1 MLNLSELILN
11 KNQII
16 PFIITVLLSV
26 ILYKFL
32 NKTMGFTSEISIP
45 LPVLICMIY
54 IIFLIIFR
62 IVTTNTNFSIPLVN
76 YIIQKKNF
84 KEEPYQIN
92 YVNPFVTNLDKVDFN
107 MKRGTNKKYI
117 KRILNELLIR
127 KYVQFENVL
136 GYNKDPWKITVLEV
150 KVGEDE
156 KYTTEND
163 GDILIKDN
171 KYCKNY
177 LAHLF
182 GLQKTTGKNN
192 KEISEK
198 QCLILFRKHILQFA
212 EKLYFI
218 FEKKN
223 KKDSKYYLNECI
235 SQIVINSTS
244 DYYSIIDTRDL
255 HYDRQYVVF
264 IDFPTSGDR
273 TKKQWQRPDNTFKD
287 GYYDPN
293 PNATSTIKDYKPN
306 TEEFQR
312 VYKKFLETP
321 IEYYWQNDYPLNI
334 VPTTADYAI
343 NKVDKWKNIYVID
356 IYFVYNDMVIL
367 DENRNISNSMDKGAA
382 AENTADFSLNKYY
395 DKKDWIMKRYYDFV
409 RNQFNNRM
417 PETNLNMYINDTI
430 NDISTIKFR
439 TILGKNVFKI
449 KNINMKIYINKQ
461 KLGNNY
467 TNEIILYEGGNKE
480 HEIKINFEEYIKT
493 YIQNKDIEPNEL
505 VTIKDSKTKY
515 DEKNSLI
522 VDKSTINYVSFN
534 FLNIKKAETM
544 KKGDGKKEYRKKMNY
559 IANEILKKYFEPQ
572 LKSINKIKYNME
584 TLGIIQ
590 MDSLYRYNGG
600 RKRLVLNGKII
611 TPNNIGAT
619 FNDIS
624 LLRESYKKFLESELN
639 YKINLNTL
647 IETGKNDLN
656 VSNIKLLEILNTNSF
671 NKKSKFLGIIDKIS
685 HSEEEDNEF
694 AHYATINTDA
704 TVDSKLKESVVYD
717 LKKKLT
723 KLHILQ
729 APNGY
734 RKPSHIPLFVKF
746 NTIINVNGFNI
757 NPNNVY
763 IIHKTQNNQTLKPQ
777 AIYLEEFLLEPDTSN
792 STVKVIPPSGPSKLP
807 KPIKLYDCTNS
818 FRKETIGVANVIKIV
833 DKKTFVISFDNIPLE
848 FKDLIGDDS
857 DKTNNIYIDK
867 PIFIMLNISKID
879 KINQI
884 SKNIYENQLYK
895 VFSVKSTTLNDSAQ
909 ITVHSNYDLDL
920 DSRNMGLNFIY
931 KDILVS
937 QYITSGNY
945 IENVY
950 FKRIEGISSEGTSPP
965 ISYEIVLKNQ
975 VININPPIRRIDIIE
990 NYKEKMS
997 EIIDYIYTNE
1007 ATKIHYEIP
1016 EDIGIYKD
1024 TSAAVYSY
1032 KYKNELYVSYDKR
1045 NNPINYFK
1053 NTNSNY
1059 LCMKRYRGD
1068 TYFLNI
1074 KALYNLDSV
1083 EKYYKYFKNMFKN
1096 IIGLHDEINY
1106 ECDEYFKSGRMI
1118 DRLKLPISFNKYVS
1132 FSNNFMLYF
1141 KDEQLLDDI
1150 DSKFIGK
1157 HIVIQNNVLDN
1168 NLLNTFNSN
1177 RNNSNIYKR
1186 FIKDIIYEHDIGTQG
1201 FEYEDAKKICE
1212 RIYTVYDKK
1221 CNDTW
1226 PTYKIQ
1232 SDEYNIDFYKNN
1244 KNRDQC
1250 FNIVYNTEKEL
1261 DNQQFIAK
1269 IKGFDPTAEANDIE
1283 NNSIHDF
1290 HVDSIPEHKYYNL
1303 SGEVGVSAT
1312 LAINGVDSD
1321 YEKYI
1326 WLKNM
1331 IEKKG
1336 KIIVSNT
1343 AKYFKIEQLKK
1354 DSKIVNIVNI
1364 QTSSTSSSLNTTRIP
1379 RSSTVT
1385 DAIKASIAFAAAAAE
1400 GGAAAKAV
1408 AAGAAAAIASV
1419 VAGDDPA
1426 DAAADAGAAAGAAAA
1441 AAFTGTDANAKT
1453 DAKTA
1458 ATNAA
1463 STATVDAIAAVIKTN
1478 HFKFA
1483 LDYEGYRF
1491 SGEPDVTKTTGVNIA
1506 DDIAIEREKKE
1517 NWLQEKID
1525 KFSDIIIH
1533 KTTNYKY
1540 HIYKISIPKDQTGK
1554 YTFKIK
1560 LTPIIKIETWG
1571 NQDKLTSWTYGNYR
1585 FYKGTYDL
1593 KVIEEGL
1600 RENKWK
1606 TDNAEAMA
1614 KYENKI
1620 KLLEKI
1626 GNIQVKPH
1634 RLAQLNEIRTAAY
1647 YNAEWDNIAWIND
1660 ANPHLYNKS
1669 NLIRVKDKKVLW
1681 FDKDDPNAKDKGVVC
1696 YGRKLDQNKLG
1707 QNKQNE
1713 LFNFQMERIEQNI
1726 KDLEKYENVS
1736 KFNKEVYSRW
1746 NL

>member
-11 KNQII
+11 KNQIM

-26 ILYKFL
+26 SLYKFL
-32 NKTMGFTSEISIP
+32 NKTMGFTSDISIP
-45 LPVLICMIY
+45 LPVMICMIY
-54 IIFLIIFR
+54 VIFLIIFR
-62 IVTTNTNFSIPLVN
+62 IVTTNTNFSKPLVN

-92 YVNPFVTNLDKVDFN
+92 YVNPFITNLDKVDFN

-136 GYNKDPWKITVLEV
+136 GYNKDPWKITVLTV
-150 KVGEDE
+150 KVRETS

-177 LAHLF
+177 LDEKF
-182 GLQKTTGKNN
+182 GLDKTIGKKNE
-192 KEISEK
+192 EISEK

-212 EKLYFI
+212 QKLYFI

-235 SQIVINSTS
+235 SQIVINSNS

-273 TKKQWQRPDNTFKD
+273 TKKQWQRPDNPFKD
-287 GYYDPN
+287 GYSPQSPGTDTIYNKPD
-293 PNATSTIKDYKPN
+293 TSKL
-306 TEEFQR
+306 QR

-321 IEYYWQNDYPLNI
+321 IEYYWQNDYPLND
-334 VPTTADYAI
+334 VSANDADYAI

-367 DENRNISNSMDKGAA
+367 DENRNISNSMDNGAN
-382 AENTADFSLNKYY
+382 AEDTADFSLNKYY
-395 DKKDWIMKRYYDFV
+395 DKKDWITKRYYDFI

-417 PETNLNMYINDTI
+417 PQNNLNMYINDTI

-439 TILGKNVFKI
+439 NILGKNVFNT
-449 KNINMKIYINKQ
+449 KNIDIRIYINK
-461 KLGNNY
+461 KTLDKKY
-467 TNEIILYEGGNKE
+467 TNEIILYEGANQ
-480 HEIKINFEEYIKT
+480 IKIDFEDYIKK
-493 YIQNKDIEPNEL
+493 YIQNKDVEPSEL
-505 VTIKDSKTKY
+505 VTIIDSKTKY
-515 DEKNSLI
+515 DENNSLV

-559 IANEILKKYFEPQ
+559 IANSILKKYFGPQ
-572 LKSINKIKYNME
+572 LKSIDKIKYNME

-590 MDSLYRYNGG
+590 LDSLFRYNGG
-600 RKRLVLNGKII
+600 RKRLILDGKII
-611 TPNNIGAT
+611 TPNNIGT
-619 FNDIS
+619 YYNDIS
-624 LLRESYKKFLESELN
+624 RLRESYTYFLESELK
-639 YKINLNTL
+639 YRAKLNTL
-647 IETGKNDLN
+647 LENNNFDLN

-671 NKKSKFLGIIDKIS
+671 NKKSKFLAIIDKIS
-685 HSEEEDNEF
+685 HSEETSNKFTYFKSTLADFN
-694 AHYATINTDA
+694 NR
-704 TVDSKLKESVVYD
+704 ESVVYD
-717 LKKKLT
+717 LRKKLT

-746 NTIINVNGFNI
+746 NTIININGFNI

-777 AIYLEEFLLEPDTSN
+777 AIYLEEFLLEPDTN
-792 STVKVIPPSGPSKLP
+792 NNTVAVIAPSGPSELLKS
-807 KPIKLYDCTNS
+807 IKLYDCTNS
-818 FRKETIGVANVIKIV
+818 FRKETIGVSNVIKIV
-833 DKKTFVISFDNIPLE
+833 DQKRFVITFDNVPLE
-848 FKDLIGDDS
+848 FKKLIGKTDV
-857 DKTNNIYIDK
+857 TNNIYIDE
-867 PIFIMLNISKID
+867 PIFIMLNISKTD

-895 VFSVKSTTLNDSAQ
+895 VEKVQSTSLNDSAN
-909 ITVHSNYDLDL
+909 ITVHSNYDLDVVVGS
-920 DSRNMGLNFIY
+920 DTELNFIY

-937 QYITSGNY
+937 QYIASSNY

-950 FKRIEGISSEGTSPP
+950 FKKIEGTMEEGASSFTPSF
-965 ISYEIVLKNQ
+965 SYQIALKNQ
-975 VININPPIRRIDIIE
+975 VIVIDPPITRIDISSGRE
-990 NYKEKMS
+990 KYKETMLK
-997 EIIDYIYTNE
+997 IIDYIYRNE

-1024 TSAAVYSY
+1024 TTAAVYSY
-1032 KYKNELYVSYDKR
+1032 KYKNELYISYDKR

-1059 LCMKRYRGD
+1059 LCMKRYKGES
-1068 TYFLNI
+1068 YFMNI
-1074 KALYNLDSV
+1074 KALYNLNSV
-1083 EKYYKYFKNMFKN
+1083 NEYKRYFKNMFKN

-1106 ECDEYFKSGRMI
+1106 ECDEYFKSGRML

-1132 FSNNFMLYF
+1132 FSNNFMLYY
-1141 KDEQLLDDI
+1141 KDEQILDDI
-1150 DSKFIGK
+1150 DSKLIGK

-1168 NLLNTFNSN
+1168 NLLSTNNSN

-1186 FIKDIIYEHDIGTQG
+1186 FIKDIIYEHEIGAKG

-1212 RIYTVYDKK
+1212 RIYTVYDKN
-1221 CNDTW
+1221 CNDTV

-1232 SDEYNIDFYKNN
+1232 SDEYNIDFYKKN
-1244 KNRDQC
+1244 KERDQC

-1269 IKGFDPTAEANDIE
+1269 IKGFDPTAEMKDIE
-1283 NNSIHDF
+1283 KNSKHDF
-1290 HVDSIPEHKYYNL
+1290 HVDSIPYHSYYKLN
-1303 SGEVGVSAT
+1303 AD
-1312 LAINGVDSD
+1312 LADSTSKEILETTKGSD
-1321 YEKYI
+1321 YEKYT
-1326 WLKNM
+1326 WLNNM
-1331 IEKKG
+1331 IYKKG
-1336 KIIVSNT
+1336 DIVVGKDKKYYKIL
-1343 AKYFKIEQLKK
+1343 QLKK
-1354 DSKIVNIVNI
+1354 DSNDVNITPFPSPSYITELTNAE
-1364 QTSSTSSSLNTTRIP
+1364 RE
-1379 RSSTVT
+1379 
-1385 DAIKASIAFAAAAAE
+1385 AKKAKNAA
-1400 GGAAAKAV
+1400 V
-1408 AAGAAAAIASV
+1408 
-1419 VAGDDPA
+1419 D
-1426 DAAADAGAAAGAAAA
+1426 
-1441 AAFTGTDANAKT
+1441 
-1453 DAKTA
+1453 TA
-1458 ATNAA
+1458 ATA
-1463 STATVDAIAAVIKTN
+1463 TATAELLAATKLLNASIRLRARENDTTTAAVIELN

-1483 LDYEGYRF
+1483 LDYEGYNMT
-1491 SGEPDVTKTTGVNIA
+1491 EENEIA
-1506 DDIAIEREKKE
+1506 ADISISSDLKKK
-1517 NWLQEKID
+1517 WLLEKIK
-1525 KFSDIIIH
+1525 KFSNIIIH
-1533 KTTNYKY
+1533 RKSYLHPYPYN
-1540 HIYKISIPKDQTGK
+1540 IYKISIKEALPNHPYKLQISLTDTNISLDASK
-1554 YTFKIK
+1554 ATFTK
-1560 LTPIIKIETWG
+1560 W
-1571 NQDKLTSWTYGNYR
+1571 SYGNYR

-1593 KVIEEGL
+1593 SEIKKGL
-1600 RENKWK
+1600 VENKWK
-1606 TDNAEAMA
+1606 TDNTTAMDTYAEQVKA
-1614 KYENKI
+1614 
-1620 KLLEKI
+1620 LEKI
-1626 GNIQVKPH
+1626 GNVQVKPH

-1660 ANPHLYNKS
+1660 ANPHLHNKS

-1726 KDLEKYENVS
+1726 KDLQKYENVS

>member
-11 KNQII
+11 KNQIM

-26 ILYKFL
+26 SLYKFL
-32 NKTMGFTSEISIP
+32 NKTMGFTSDISIP
-45 LPVLICMIY
+45 LPVMICMIY
-54 IIFLIIFR
+54 VIFLIVFR
-62 IVTTNTNFSIPLVN
+62 IVTTNTNFSKPLVN

-92 YVNPFVTNLDKVDFN
+92 YVNPFITNLDKVDFN

-136 GYNKDPWKITVLEV
+136 GYNKDPWKITILTETPNN
-150 KVGEDE
+150 KYKIEDE
-156 KYTTEND
+156 IENVD
-163 GDILIKDN
+163 IKDN

-177 LAHLF
+177 LDETFDLSSSPI
-182 GLQKTTGKNN
+182 GKKNE
-192 KEISEK
+192 EISEK

-212 EKLYFI
+212 QKLYFI

-223 KKDSKYYLNECI
+223 KTHSKYYLNECI

-255 HYDRQYVVF
+255 HYDRQYVLF
-264 IDFPTSGDR
+264 KDFPTSGDR
-273 TKKQWQRPDNTFKD
+273 TKKQWQRPDNPFKD
-287 GYYDPN
+287 GYSSQSLGT
-293 PNATSTIKDYKPN
+293 ATTMGDTPDTSKL
-306 TEEFQR
+306 QR

-321 IEYYWQNDYPLNI
+321 IEYYWQNDYPLND
-334 VPTTADYAI
+334 VSTNDAEYAI

-356 IYFVYNDMVIL
+356 IYFVYNDMVII
-367 DENRNISNSMDKGAA
+367 DENRNISNSMDTGAA

-395 DKKDWIMKRYYDFV
+395 NKKDWITKRYYNFI
-409 RNQFNNRM
+409 RNQFNGRM
-417 PETNLNMYINDTI
+417 PEKNLNFYINDTI

-439 TILGKNVFKI
+439 TILGQNVFNI
-449 KNINMKIYINKQ
+449 KDIDMKIYINK
-461 KLGNNY
+461 KNLDNKY
-467 TNEIILYEGGNKE
+467 TNEIILYEGANQ
-480 HEIKINFEEYIKT
+480 IKINFEDYIKK
-493 YIQNKDIEPNEL
+493 YIQNKDVEPSEL

-515 DEKNSLI
+515 DENNSLV

-534 FLNIKKAETM
+534 FLNIKNAEAM

-559 IANEILKKYFEPQ
+559 IANAILKKYFEPQ

-590 MDSLYRYNGG
+590 LDSLFRYNGG
-600 RKRLVLNGKII
+600 RKRLILDGKII
-611 TPNNIGAT
+611 TPNNIGT
-619 FNDIS
+619 NYNDIS
-624 LLRESYKKFLESELN
+624 RLRESYTHFLEGELK
-639 YKINLNTL
+639 YKANLNTL
-647 IETGKNDLN
+647 LENNNFDLN

-671 NKKSKFLGIIDKIS
+671 NKKSKFLAIIDKIS
-685 HSEEEDNEF
+685 HSEETGDTFKYSSDSTDSSDTAADF
-694 AHYATINTDA
+694 AYD
-704 TVDSKLKESVVYD
+704 KSVVYK

-763 IIHKTQNNQTLKPQ
+763 IIHKTQNNQTLKPN
-777 AIYLEEFLLEPDTSN
+777 AIYLEEFLLEPDTN
-792 STVKVIPPSGPSKLP
+792 NNTVAVIAPSGPSELLKS
-807 KPIKLYDCTNS
+807 IKLYDCTNS
-818 FRKETIGVANVIKIV
+818 FRKETIGVSNVIKIV
-833 DKKTFVISFDNIPLE
+833 DQKRFVITFDNVPLE
-848 FKDLIGDDS
+848 FKKLIGKS
-857 DKTNNIYIDK
+857 EATNNIYIDE
-867 PIFIMLNISKID
+867 PIFIMLNISKTD

-895 VFSVKSTTLNDSAQ
+895 VEKVQSTSLNDSAN
-909 ITVHSNYDLDL
+909 ITVHSNYDLDVVVGS
-920 DSRNMGLNFIY
+920 DTELNFIY

-937 QYITSGNY
+937 QYIASSNY

-950 FKRIEGISSEGTSPP
+950 FKKIDGTMEEGGSTFAPSF
-965 ISYEIVLKNQ
+965 SYQIALKNQ
-975 VININPPIRRIDIIE
+975 VIAINPPITRIDISSSRE
-990 NYKEKMS
+990 KYKETMLK
-997 EIIDYIYTNE
+997 IIDYIYRNE

-1024 TSAAVYSY
+1024 TTAAIYSY
-1032 KYKNELYVSYDKR
+1032 KYKNELYISYDKR

-1059 LCMKRYRGD
+1059 LCMKKYEGEN
-1068 TYFLNI
+1068 YFMNI
-1074 KALYNLDSV
+1074 KALYNLDSFK
-1083 EKYYKYFKNMFKN
+1083 KYYKYFKNMFKN

-1106 ECDEYFKSGRMI
+1106 ECDEYFKSGRML

-1132 FSNNFMLYF
+1132 FSNNFMLYY
-1141 KDEQLLDDI
+1141 KDDQLLDDI
-1150 DSKFIGK
+1150 DSKLIGK

-1168 NLLNTFNSN
+1168 NLLSINNSN

-1186 FIKDIIYEHDIGTQG
+1186 FIKDIIYEHEIGAKG

-1221 CNDTW
+1221 CNDTV

-1269 IKGFDPTAEANDIE
+1269 IKGFDPTAEMKDITSK
-1283 NNSIHDF
+1283 NSTHDF
-1290 HVDSIPEHKYYNL
+1290 HLDTIVEHKYYKL
-1303 SGEVGVSAT
+1303 SDNVDTVDNITIEGD
-1312 LAINGVDSD
+1312 GVDSE

-1326 WLKNM
+1326 WL
-1331 IEKKG
+1331 EKMMKIKG
-1336 KIIVSNT
+1336 DIIVGNT
-1343 AKYFKIEQLKK
+1343 NKYFKISQPKK
-1354 DSKIVNIVNI
+1354 DKNKITIVADKDKNK
-1364 QTSSTSSSLNTTRIP
+1364 THDLYEL
-1379 RSSTVT
+1379 
-1385 DAIKASIAFAAAAAE
+1385 IAEEKF
-1400 GGAAAKAV
+1400 G
-1408 AAGAAAAIASV
+1408 
-1419 VAGDDPA
+1419 
-1426 DAAADAGAAAGAAAA
+1426 
-1441 AAFTGTDANAKT
+1441 
-1453 DAKTA
+1453 
-1458 ATNAA
+1458 
-1463 STATVDAIAAVIKTN
+1463 
-1478 HFKFA
+1478 FA

-1491 SGEPDVTKTTGVNIA
+1491 SATPSGEKPSGTAPTTPTVFFIA
-1506 DDIAIEREKKE
+1506 FYVAIEREKKE

-1525 KFSDIIIH
+1525 KFSDIIIYR
-1533 KTTNYKY
+1533 TGSTGDYTYN
-1540 HIYKISIPKDQTGK
+1540 IYKISIPKSQTDEQ
-1554 YTFKIK
+1554 TFKIK
-1560 LTPIIKIETWG
+1560 LTPILGNNDKTIEITEG
-1571 NQDKLTSWTYGNYR
+1571 RNKYSWDYGNYR

-1593 KVIEEGL
+1593 SAIEEGL
-1600 RENKWK
+1600 VENKWK
-1606 TDNAEAMA
+1606 TDDPKAMVE
-1614 KYENKI
+1614 YEKQI
-1620 KLLEKI
+1620 AALEKI
-1626 GNIQVKPH
+1626 GNIHVKPH

-1660 ANPHLYNKS
+1660 ANPHLHNKS

-1681 FDKDDPNAKDKGVVC
+1681 FDKDDPNAKNKGVVC

-1726 KDLEKYENVS
+1726 KDLQKYENVS

>member
-11 KNQII
+11 KNQIM

-26 ILYKFL
+26 SLYKFL
-32 NKTMGFTSEISIP
+32 NKTMGFTSDISIP
-45 LPVLICMIY
+45 LPVMICMIY
-54 IIFLIIFR
+54 VIFLIIFR
-62 IVTTNTNFSIPLVN
+62 IVTTNTNFSKPLVN

-92 YVNPFVTNLDKVDFN
+92 YVNPFITNLDKVDFN

-136 GYNKDPWKITVLEV
+136 GYNKDPWKITVLKV
-150 KVGEDE
+150 KGSETS

-177 LAHLF
+177 LDEEF
-182 GLQKTTGKNN
+182 GLDTDTGKTNE
-192 KEISEK
+192 EISEK

-212 EKLYFI
+212 QKLYFI

-223 KKDSKYYLNECI
+223 KTHSKYYLNECI
-235 SQIVINSTS
+235 SQIVINSNS

-264 IDFPTSGDR
+264 KDFPTSGDR
-273 TKKQWQRPDNTFKD
+273 TKKQWQRPDKHFKD
-287 GYYDPN
+287 GYETVDA
-293 PNATSTIKDYKPN
+293 NAKTMGNKPDTSKL
-306 TEEFQR
+306 QR

-321 IEYYWQNDYPLNI
+321 IEYYWQNDYPFND
-334 VPTTADYAI
+334 ASANHAEYAI

-367 DENRNISNSMDKGAA
+367 DENRNISNSMDNGAN
-382 AENTADFSLNKYY
+382 AEDTADFSLNKYY
-395 DKKDWIMKRYYDFV
+395 DKKDWITKRYYDFI

-417 PETNLNMYINDTI
+417 PQKNLNMYINDTI

-439 TILGKNVFKI
+439 NILGKNVFDT
-449 KNINMKIYINKQ
+449 KNIDIRIYINK
-461 KLGNNY
+461 KTLDKKY
-467 TNEIILYEGGNKE
+467 TNEIILYEGANQ
-480 HEIKINFEEYIKT
+480 IKIDFEDYIKK
-493 YIQNKDIEPNEL
+493 YIQNKDVEPSEL
-505 VTIKDSKTKY
+505 VTITDSKTKY
-515 DEKNSLI
+515 DENNSLV

-559 IANEILKKYFEPQ
+559 IANSILKKYFGPQ
-572 LKSINKIKYNME
+572 LKSIDKIKYNME

-590 MDSLYRYNGG
+590 LDSLFRYNGG
-600 RKRLVLNGKII
+600 RKRLILDGKII
-611 TPNNIGAT
+611 TPNNIGGNY
-619 FNDIS
+619 NDIS
-624 LLRESYKKFLESELN
+624 RLRESYTYFLESELK
-639 YKINLNTL
+639 YRAKLNTL
-647 IETGKNDLN
+647 LENNNFDLN

-671 NKKSKFLGIIDKIS
+671 NKKSKFLAIIDKIS
-685 HSEEEDNEF
+685 HSEEKSEKFRYSADYNDTSADFE
-694 AHYATINTDA
+694 Y
-704 TVDSKLKESVVYD
+704 SKSVVYD
-717 LKKKLT
+717 LRKKLT

-777 AIYLEEFLLEPDTSN
+777 AIYLEEFLLEPDTN
-792 STVKVIPPSGPSKLP
+792 NNTVAVIAPSGPSELLKS
-807 KPIKLYDCTNS
+807 IKLYDCTNS
-818 FRKETIGVANVIKIV
+818 FRKETIGVSNVIKIV
-833 DKKTFVISFDNIPLE
+833 DQKRFVITFDNVPLE
-848 FKDLIGDDS
+848 FKKLIGKS
-857 DKTNNIYIDK
+857 EATNNIYIDE
-867 PIFIMLNISKID
+867 PIFIMLNISKTD

-895 VFSVKSTTLNDSAQ
+895 VEKVQSTSLNDSAN
-909 ITVHSNYDLDL
+909 ITVHSNYDLDVVVGS
-920 DSRNMGLNFIY
+920 DTELNFIY

-937 QYITSGNY
+937 QYIASSNY

-950 FKRIEGISSEGTSPP
+950 FKKIEGTMEEGASSFTPSF
-965 ISYEIVLKNQ
+965 SYQIALKNQ
-975 VININPPIRRIDIIE
+975 VIVIDPPITRIDISSGRE
-990 NYKEKMS
+990 KYKETMLK
-997 EIIDYIYTNE
+997 IIDYIYRNE

-1024 TSAAVYSY
+1024 TTAAVYSY
-1032 KYKNELYVSYDKR
+1032 KYKNELYISYDKR

-1059 LCMKRYRGD
+1059 LCMKRYRGES
-1068 TYFLNI
+1068 YFMNI
-1074 KALYNLDSV
+1074 KALYNLNSV
-1083 EKYYKYFKNMFKN
+1083 NEYKRYFKNMFKN

-1106 ECDEYFKSGRMI
+1106 ECDEYFKSGRML

-1132 FSNNFMLYF
+1132 FSNNFMLYY

-1150 DSKFIGK
+1150 DSKLIGK

-1168 NLLNTFNSN
+1168 NLLNTNNSN

-1186 FIKDIIYEHDIGTQG
+1186 FIKNIIYDHGIGAKG

-1212 RIYTVYDKK
+1212 RIYTVYDKN
-1221 CNDTW
+1221 CNDTV

-1232 SDEYNIDFYKNN
+1232 SDEYNIAFYKNN
-1244 KNRDQC
+1244 KDRDQC

-1269 IKGFDPTAEANDIE
+1269 IKGFDPTAEMKDIE
-1283 NNSIHDF
+1283 NNSKHDF
-1290 HVDSIPEHKYYNL
+1290 HLDTIVEHKYYKL
-1303 SGEVGVSAT
+1303 SILRDVIYYT
-1312 LAINGVDSD
+1312 IDSD
-1321 YEKYI
+1321 DSDDTEYKKYI

-1331 IEKKG
+1331 IDKKG
-1336 KIIVSNT
+1336 KMIIHEN
-1343 AKYFKIEQLKK
+1343 KYYEISQEIK
-1354 DSKIVNIVNI
+1354 DSKEVK
-1364 QTSSTSSSLNTTRIP
+1364 L
-1379 RSSTVT
+1379 T
-1385 DAIKASIAFAAAAAE
+1385 DASGYVDLVVTAN
-1400 GGAAAKAV
+1400 AAAKAADD
-1408 AAGAAAAIASV
+1408 AAKAADAANA
-1419 VAGDDPA
+1419 ANAA
-1426 DAAADAGAAAGAAAA
+1426 DAAANAAAKAAAA
-1441 AAFTGTDANAKT
+1441 NVANVDILNKTQHATPKAKDEKITD
-1453 DAKTA
+1453 D
-1458 ATNAA
+1458 
-1463 STATVDAIAAVIKTN
+1463 IKGN

-1483 LDYEGYRF
+1483 LDYEGYYM
-1491 SGEPDVTKTTGVNIA
+1491 TNKTNEIAADINIP
-1506 DDIAIEREKKE
+1506 RELKK
-1517 NWLQEKID
+1517 NWLQEKIN
-1525 KFSDIIIH
+1525 KFSNIIIH
-1533 KTTNYKY
+1533 RKADGRAFHYT
-1540 HIYKISIPKDQTGK
+1540 IYKISIKEALPNHPYKLQISLTDTNISLDASK
-1554 YTFKIK
+1554 ATF
-1560 LTPIIKIETWG
+1560 TQW
-1571 NQDKLTSWTYGNYR
+1571 SYGNYR

-1593 KVIEEGL
+1593 SEIKKGL

-1606 TDNAEAMA
+1606 TDDEDSMA
-1614 KYENKI
+1614 KYAEQVKA
-1620 KLLEKI
+1620 LEKI
-1626 GNIQVKPH
+1626 GNVQVKPH

-1647 YNAEWDNIAWIND
+1647 YNADWDNIAWIND
-1660 ANPHLYNKS
+1660 ANPHLHNKS

-1726 KDLEKYENVS
+1726 KDLQKYENVS